1 MSIVSHL
8 SLHRP
13 YIQKDLDCRGVTDS
27 DQFPKLQFHSSCIY
41 ISRSFDFFQYAV
53 SASSSSLMVIDTE
66 INCVEC
72 GASESDQFPSFN
84 FIVDI

>member
-1 MSIVSHL
+1 M
-8 SLHRP
+8 
-13 YIQKDLDCRGVTDS
+13 Y
-27 DQFPKLQFHSSCIY
+27 IY
-41 ISRSFDFFQYAV
+41 IYIPRSFDFFQCAV
-53 SASSSSLMVIDTE
+53 SASSSLMICDTE